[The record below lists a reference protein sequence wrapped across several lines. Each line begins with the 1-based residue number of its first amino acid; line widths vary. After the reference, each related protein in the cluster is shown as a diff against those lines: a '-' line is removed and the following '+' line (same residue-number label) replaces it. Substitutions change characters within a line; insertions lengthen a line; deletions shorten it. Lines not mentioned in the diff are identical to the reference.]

1 MDITLKRIDKMTDEE
16 LNNAVDACFDEWPE
30 TDEIN
35 RPAILLEAQFYT
47 TERYRRVDEKAQ
59 DQRDR
64 VASISV

>member
-1 MDITLKRIDKMTDEE
+1 M
-16 LNNAVDACFDEWPE
+16 
-30 TDEIN
+30 EIN